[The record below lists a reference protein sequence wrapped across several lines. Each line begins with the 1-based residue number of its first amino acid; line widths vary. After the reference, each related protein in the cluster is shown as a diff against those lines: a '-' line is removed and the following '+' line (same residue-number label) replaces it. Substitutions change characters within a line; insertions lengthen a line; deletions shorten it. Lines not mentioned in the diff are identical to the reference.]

1 MKIVVTG
8 ASRGIGLE
16 LVKQLLARGDDVVAA
31 VRDPE
36 GAGELRA
43 LARPSLS
50 IQRCD
55 VTDQASVDALARA
68 IDGPVDIVINN
79 AGINLP
85 RQKLSDLDLAVTL
98 ELYATN
104 AIGPLRVTHALLPHL
119 RRGTAKKLVHI
130 TSGMGSIADNQR
142 GESYGYRMS
151 KAALNMMSKSLAV
164 DLRGDGI
171 ISFVIN
177 PGWVKTDLGGV
188 TAPTPVQDSARGIL
202 ARIDEATLET
212 SGSFLNWSGGTYPW

>member
-1 MKIVVTG
+1 MRIVVTG

-16 LVKQLLARGDDVVAA
+16 LVKQLLARGDVVDAA
-31 VRDPE
+31 VRDPDR
-36 GAGELRA
+36 ATDLRA
-43 LARPSLS
+43 LERPTLHVH
-50 IQRCD
+50 RCD
-55 VTDQASVDALARA
+55 VTDQASVDSLARA
-68 IDGPVDIVINN
+68 IAAPVDVVINN

-85 RQKLSDLDLAVTL
+85 RQKLTDLDLAATL

-104 AIGPLRVTHALLPHL
+104 AIGPLRVTHALLPHV
-119 RRGTAKKLVHI
+119 RRGTVKKLVHV

-164 DLRGDGI
+164 DLRGEGI
-171 ISFVIN
+171 VSFVIN
-177 PGWVKTDLGGV
+177 PGWVKTDLGG
-188 TAPTPVQDSARGIL
+188 TSAPTPVGDSARGIL